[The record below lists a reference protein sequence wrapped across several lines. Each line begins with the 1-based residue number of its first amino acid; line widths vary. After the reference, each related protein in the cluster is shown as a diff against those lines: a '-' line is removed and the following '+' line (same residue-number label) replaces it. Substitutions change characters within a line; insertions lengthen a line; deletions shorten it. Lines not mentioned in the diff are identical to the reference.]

1 MSVHEAFIAIDFLN
15 TTLSGDAS
23 LSSLAPGGVW
33 RGVAPPNTPTPF
45 VVFSNQSAVD
55 VITANGLRLM
65 TDQLFQVKAVG
76 PIDQTEQISQ
86 AASAI
91 DDLLK
96 KTSGTAIGGYV
107 LDCHRESILQ
117 LDEMIA
123 GDLWTNIGGLYRL
136 QAQQTS

>member
-1 MSVHEAFIAIDFLN
+1 MSVHEAFIAIDFIY
-15 TTLSGDAS
+15 TTLSDDAS

-33 RGVAPPNTPTPF
+33 RGVAPPDTPTPF

-65 TDQLFQVKAVG
+65 TDQQFQVKAVG
-76 PIDQTEQISQ
+76 PIDETDAISQ

-96 KTSGTAIGGYV
+96 RTSGTATGGYI

-117 LDEMIA
+117 IDEMVA
-123 GDLWTNIGGLYRL
+123 GDLWTNIGGVYRL
-136 QAQQTS
+136 EVQQSS